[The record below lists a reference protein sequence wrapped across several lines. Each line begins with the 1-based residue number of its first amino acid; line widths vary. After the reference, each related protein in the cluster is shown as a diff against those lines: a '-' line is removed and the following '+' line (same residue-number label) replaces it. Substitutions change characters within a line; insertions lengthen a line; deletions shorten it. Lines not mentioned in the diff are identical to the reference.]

1 MPGSTPIP
9 SLFSQFTLGCVPRIF
24 ARHVQEPRWRLKKA
38 HTNGMSVLSDK
49 QDSVMGIQS
58 NHGYRTEMQ
67 QNVSVDLLITHL
79 HTIPAY

>member
-1 MPGSTPIP
+1 
-9 SLFSQFTLGCVPRIF
+9 
-24 ARHVQEPRWRLKKA
+24 
-38 HTNGMSVLSDK
+38 MSVLADK